1 MSIRRIDK
9 LLEVSKTAPRP
20 KDTRRMQDYD
30 EIKKSEEKYRHLFEK
45 SPVSIYITDRNGII
59 LNINPACLDLLGY
72 VSLSHLSGKTLESFF
87 ADPED
92 WEKYLGI
99 LNKNNSIK
107 EFETQLTHKNGN
119 IIDAKITAAVRNSL
133 TGKLSGYEGFITDT
147 TELKHKEK
155 EHWKSEE
162 KYRTVL
168 ENSLASIYMFQE
180 GGRLSYVNLR
190 LIKML
195 GYENSDSI
203 IGKSFWD
210 FVHPDDRNLVR
221 ERGLAREQSEIS
233 PRHYPFRILNK
244 EGSTIWVDMRASRVT
259 YMGRPAV
266 VGNFINIT
274 KIKQAE
280 AQIRNLSRK
289 LIDVIEEERKSLAA
303 DLHDEFGQTL
313 TSLKFDMERLQKK
326 YIDGIGEEADIC
338 NRVIE
343 KISNLAE
350 NIRTTT
356 SKLRPDL
363 LDHLGLVPTL
373 EWFIEDFKKQRSKI
387 KIHFQA
393 IGFKR
398 RLNPNIEIVLYRIF
412 QESINNILKHSG
424 ANKIDIKLTCSHP
437 KVIFSC
443 KDNGK
448 GFDVTDN
455 GFPRDDI
462 MGIGLLSM
470 KERAETLNGKFKL
483 KSVEGKGTLV
493 RVELPM
499 LESNELEDNQNEKN

>member
-1 MSIRRIDK
+1 
-9 LLEVSKTAPRP
+9 
-20 KDTRRMQDYD
+20 MQDYD

-45 SPVSIYITDRNGII
+45 SPVSIYVTDRNGVI
-59 LNINPACLDLLGY
+59 LNVNPSCLALLRY
-72 VSLSHLSGKTLESFF
+72 SDSSLLCGKTLESFF
-87 ADPED
+87 TDPDD
-92 WEKYLGI
+92 WEKYLDT

-107 EFETQLTHKNGN
+107 EFETQLTHQNGC
-119 IIDAKITAAVRNSL
+119 IIDVKMTAAVRNSL
-133 TGKLSGYEGFITDT
+133 TGKLSGYEGFIIDT
-147 TELKHKEK
+147 TELKLNEK
-155 EHWKSEE
+155 EHRKSEE

-168 ENSLASIYMFQE
+168 ENSLAGIYMFQE
-180 GGRLSYVNLR
+180 GGLFSYVNSR

-195 GYENSDSI
+195 GYENEDSI
-203 IGKSFWD
+203 IGRPFWK
-210 FVHPDDRNLVR
+210 FVHPDDRSLVR
-221 ERGLAREQSEIS
+221 ERGLAREQSDIS
-233 PRHYPFRILNK
+233 PSHYSLRIFK
-244 EGSTIWVDMRASRVT
+244 KDGSTIWVDLRASRAT

-274 KIKQAE
+274 KIKQGE
-280 AQIRNLSRK
+280 AQIRKLSRK

-313 TSLKFDMERLQKK
+313 TSLKFDMEKLQKK
-326 YIDGIGEEADIC
+326 YMDGTGEEADIC

-343 KISNLAE
+343 EISDLAE
-350 NIRTTT
+350 TIRTTT
-356 SKLRPDL
+356 SRLRPDL

-373 EWFIEDFKKQRSKI
+373 EWYIEDFKKQRANI
-387 KIHFQA
+387 KINLQA

-424 ANKIDIKLTCSHP
+424 ANKIDIKLACSHP

-443 KDNGK
+443 EDNGK

-470 KERAETLNGKFKL
+470 KERARTLNGKFKL
-483 KSVEGKGTLV
+483 KSVEGKGTIV

-499 LESNELEDNQNEKN
+499 LEGNKLEGNKLEDNQDEKN